1 MLTLLSATRDV
12 KPAYTVLINLVA
24 KAEFSNALY
33 ADTSLFIIEDPQDH
47 WKHQTTIVNNLFNFM
62 CNWERKPVV

>member
-47 WKHQTTIVNNLFNFM
+47 
-62 CNWERKPVV
+62 

>member
-33 ADTSLFIIEDPQDH
+33 ADPSLFIIEEWQDL
-47 WKHQTTIVNNLFNFM
+47 WKNQQTIVNNIFNFM
-62 CNWERKPVV
+62 CNWERKPTL